1 MAYNIKKKEKM
12 NRVLKFEASWCQP
25 CKMLAKTLE
34 GIDADSLAT
43 IVKVDIDE
51 RGDLAQQFGVRG
63 VPTMVMVDAD
73 NKEIKRLVGMHP
85 EAKLKEWFV

>member
-1 MAYNIKKKEKM
+1 M

-25 CKMLAKTLE
+25 CKMLTKTLS
-34 GIDADSLAT
+34 DMDVDSIAT

-51 RGDLAQQFGVRG
+51 RGDLAQEFGVRG
-63 VPTMVMVDAD
+63 VPTMVIVDAD

-85 EAKLKEWFV
+85 EAKLKAWLA

>member
-1 MAYNIKKKEKM
+1 MD
-12 NRVLKFEASWCQP
+12 LSH
-25 CKMLAKTLE
+25 L
-34 GIDADSLAT
+34 T

-51 RGDLAQQFGVRG
+51 RGDLAQEFSVRG

-85 EAKLKEWFV
+85 EAKLTEWFK

>member
-1 MAYNIKKKEKM
+1 M

-25 CKMLAKTLE
+25 CKMLTKTLE

-51 RGDLAQQFGVRG
+51 EGDLAQQFGVRG